1 MFDDDRTDRPA
12 AVPASPDPDPLDL
25 TEPTDDEPPSRQ
37 AARANRPLTIRALTR
52 RQSVI
57 ATVAILSTALVGGLL
72 FWNSARGPDAT
83 QPAGSNM
90 AAGSGGPGP
99 SPSADVSPSTGPAPS
114 FEPISGISATPVAIL
129 TAQGALGAVVPL
141 DAKFRLE
148 STDETPAARLAA
160 ELEVEPKVELKVA
173 KDGAAVILTPAKP
186 LRAGTIY
193 RFTLHGSTGE
203 LLDTWAF
210 QAKQPLRIVGTLP
223 ETHSSGVPV
232 ETGIEFTFDQD
243 GVEDGSSHVA
253 IQPATPGR
261 FEQHDRTL
269 VFIPDRPLTPAALYS
284 VIVRRGI
291 RVEATGEA
299 TNVDT
304 RIEFETTSET
314 QTEDPR
320 SFAFPE
326 DVFESSTAERPHF
339 ALWSYEGSEAPVKA
353 THVDVYRLGGLDAA
367 IDAFRTIRARP
378 DWTRWSAAGLVD
390 VSHLQRVVSADLALN
405 AYQAGFWV
413 ELPDRLTAGWYVVQ
427 DSDGTK
433 PIQAVLQVTDVA
445 AYLAVSDTK
454 TVVWAND
461 LATGGPIAAATAS
474 TEGVGFGRADAKGLL
489 VATTPKRLLPVAGA
503 TCDRPCDPV
512 VVVTAPDGRRA
523 FMPVA
528 TGHDKLEGYG
538 DVYWWVDAD
547 TENWTLLHTDRNRY
561 RGGDTVNVWGLARD
575 RDTGTAPSSV
585 TLRLL
590 ADSSETS
597 LAVASLTRHPD
608 GNGAFAG
615 SISLA
620 GLPDGYYTLTMAVG
634 KRVVRSVGLVVG
646 PIAKPAYQLTVTTGH
661 RVYIAGDT
669 VKATVNA
676 RFFEGTPVPGVPLSI
691 GGIGTGHATTDSLG
705 TAVWRTVAK
714 VDDVEQEEPSFAS
727 IGASP
732 ARAEEGDI
740 AGGSAE
746 FLIFPSSRTI
756 SVDGAIASGRVVAN
770 GAVHQVAVKRMESAI
785 ASGEPIWGLDPRGS
799 AIRNA
804 SVTVTFIELVP
815 VRTQIGTEYDFIE
828 KKVVPIFE
836 TDVTERTTGTVKVV
850 TSATGAW
857 SASVPAPA
865 VDHTYRIIATVRDA
879 EGHTARM
886 STSASRTGDSPYS
899 DGRETRLAPTAP
911 GAHPDDT
918 YGVGDRID
926 LQMTDSSVRQETG
939 DGSRYLF
946 FTAQRGIRS
955 VAVQESRR
963 YVTSF
968 AASAVPNLS
977 IAAVRFTGSAYVGTS
992 WYDAQFRVGDRRLD
1006 VQIATDASR
1015 YQPGESVTLSVRT
1028 RTETGA
1034 PTSATVVLRAIDEK
1048 LFSIGAAEAEDP
1060 LGELYAGLP
1069 NGIIGTYLTHR
1080 PPAADGEG
1088 GDTTGGGGD
1097 DRDDFRDSVL
1107 FKAITTDASGRGS
1120 VTFGLSDDLTSWRVT
1135 AAAVTRRL
1143 QAGVGSVLVPVG
1155 LPFFV
1160 DASIAPEYLVADRP
1174 TIAVRTYGTGV
1185 SSGTPVTIRVT
1196 SSTLGFDSGT
1206 LAAHAYANIDVPL
1219 PALRLGKQT
1228 VTIEAKTG
1236 SGSTARTDRL
1246 VRTFS
1251 VVDTR
1256 LSHERTAYAEL
1267 PSNRPF
1273 SGGDGF
1279 TTVVVADASGGR
1291 YLAMLTDLAAGGGA
1305 RLDRA
1310 LAADLATDL
1319 LEDRF
1324 GSDASGLAATFEPDR
1339 YQALDGGFALVPYAS
1354 SDLELSALVA
1364 IVAPSSAN
1372 RPRLEAYFRTI
1383 RDNLDE
1389 TRERKNFALAGLAGL
1404 GESVLPAIRTSA
1416 ASPDLTVRER
1426 LILGL
1431 GATRLGDAGTGRSI
1445 LNDLVRESGEQSGT
1459 QARLRVGT
1467 TAAEIT
1473 EATALAAALAAAV
1486 GDPLGERFW
1495 AYVDGNPAKDRIEVL
1510 PAIAFVTATLDRLP
1524 VQSSRFAWTVGG
1536 ERHVVELGPGESFG
1550 VRLTSS
1556 QLATLSI
1563 EPLAG
1568 SLGVT
1573 TSWRDAVRPD
1583 AFTPDPDM
1591 RISRLVKP
1599 TSSIKSS
1606 DLVVV
1611 DLKVEFGAQAANG
1624 CRQVTE
1630 LVPSGL
1636 TPIGAYSRWIDPEE
1650 EPEVDLSVI
1659 YPYDQT
1665 GSRVSFC
1672 VEPTSTQRSFTLRY
1686 VARVVTAGTYAW
1698 EPAIAQS
1705 GTSGTIANLTPA
1717 TTLTIR

>member
-12 AVPASPDPDPLDL
+12 AVPASPDPDPLDQ
-25 TEPTDDEPPSRQ
+25 TEPTDDELPSRP
-37 AARANRPLTIRALTR
+37 APRAKRPLTIRALTR
-52 RQSVI
+52 RQGVI
-57 ATVAILSTALVGGLL
+57 ATIAILSTALVGGLL
-72 FWNSARGPDAT
+72 FWNGTPRPEAAH
-83 QPAGSNM
+83 PAGSNV
-90 AAGSGGPGP
+90 ATGSGGPSASP
-99 SPSADVSPSTGPAPS
+99 SPDASPSTGPGPS
-114 FEPISGISATPVAIL
+114 FEPITGISATPVAIL

-148 STDETPAARLAA
+148 SIDETPAARLAA

-193 RFTLHGSTGE
+193 RFALHGSTGE

-223 ETHSSGVPV
+223 ETHSTDVPID
-232 ETGIEFTFDQD
+232 TGIEFTFDQD

-261 FEQHDRTL
+261 FEQHGRTL
-269 VFIPDRPLTPAALYS
+269 VFIADRPLTPATLYT
-284 VIVRRGI
+284 VTVTRGI
-291 RVEATGEA
+291 KVGTTGEA

-304 RIEFETTSET
+304 RIQFETASKTT
-314 QTEDPR
+314 TEDPR
-320 SFAFPE
+320 SFEFPD
-326 DVFESSTAERPHF
+326 DVVESATAERPHI
-339 ALWSYEGSEAPVKA
+339 AIWSYDGSETPLRT
-353 THVDVYRLGGLDAA
+353 THIEVYRLAGLDAA
-367 IDAFRTIRARP
+367 IDAFRAIRARP
-378 DWTRWSAAGLVD
+378 SWTRWSAAGLVD
-390 VSHLQRVVSADLALN
+390 VSHLQRVVSADLPLN
-405 AYQAGFWV
+405 NYRSGYWV
-413 ELPDRLTAGWYVVQ
+413 ELPDRLAAGWYVIQ
-427 DSDGTK
+427 QADGTK
-433 PIQAVLQVTDVA
+433 PIQTVLQVTDVA
-445 AYLAVSDTK
+445 GYLAVSDTK

-461 LATGGPIAAATAS
+461 LATGGPIAGAS
-474 TEGVGFGRADAKGLL
+474 ASSAGVSFGRTTAKGLV
-489 VATTPKRLLPVAGA
+489 VATTPKSLLPETGS

-512 VVVTAPDGRRA
+512 VVVAAPDGRRA
-523 FMPVA
+523 FMPVS
-528 TGHDKLEGYG
+528 GRDRLDGYDG
-538 DVYWWVDAD
+538 MFWWVEAD
-547 TENWTLLHTDRNRY
+547 DQDWSLLHTDRTRY
-561 RGGDTVNVWGLARD
+561 RDGDTVNLWGLVRD
-575 RDTGTAPSSV
+575 RDTGAAPSV
-585 TLRLL
+585 VALRLS
-590 ADSSETS
+590 AEGGDVSPT
-597 LAVASLTRHPD
+597 VASLTRRPD
-608 GNGAFAG
+608 GNGVFAG

-620 GLPDGYYTLTMAVG
+620 GLPEGYYTLNLSVG

-676 RFFEGTPVPGVPLSI
+676 RFFEGTPVPGVPLSLE
-691 GGIGTGHATTDSLG
+691 GIGTGHATTDSLG

-714 VDDVEQEEPSFAS
+714 AEDEEQEGASFAS

-740 AGGSAE
+740 AAGSAE

-756 SVDGAIASGRVVAN
+756 SVEGTIASGSVVAT
-770 GAVHQVAVKRMESAI
+770 GAVHQVAVKRLESAI
-785 ASGEPIWGLDPRGS
+785 LSGEPIWGLDPRGS

-804 SVTVTFIELVP
+804 AVTVTFIERIP
-815 VRTQIGTEYDFIE
+815 IRTQVGTEYDFIE
-828 KKVVPIFE
+828 KKVVPVFE
-836 TDVTERTTGTVKVV
+836 VDVRERTTGTIKVV
-850 TSATGAW
+850 TSANGAW
-857 SASVPAPA
+857 TASVPAPA
-865 VDHTYRIIATVRDA
+865 IDHTYRIIATVRDTD
-879 EGHTARM
+879 GNTARV
-886 STSASRTGDSPYS
+886 STSASRTGDDPYS
-899 DGRETRLAPTAP
+899 DGLETRLATRVP
-911 GAHPDDT
+911 GSNPDDT

-926 LQMTDSSVRQETG
+926 LQMTDSTVPQTTG

-946 FTAQRGIRS
+946 FTAQRGIHA
-955 VAVQESRR
+955 VAVQDSRR

-968 AASAVPNLS
+968 PASAVPNLS
-977 IAAVRFTGSAYVGTS
+977 IGAVRFTGSAYVGTA
-992 WYDAQFRVGDRRLD
+992 WYYAGFRVGDRRLSVD
-1006 VQIATDASR
+1006 LTTDATR
-1015 YQPGESVTLSVRT
+1015 YGPGESVTVNVRT
-1028 RTETGA
+1028 RTDTGA
-1034 PTSATVVLRAIDEK
+1034 PTSATVVLRAVDEK

-1060 LGELYAGLP
+1060 LGELYESVP
-1069 NGIIGTYLTHR
+1069 TGIVGTYLTHR
-1080 PPAADGEG
+1080 PPEAPGEG
-1088 GDTTGGGGD
+1088 GDTTGGGGG
-1097 DRDDFRDSVL
+1097 DRDDFRDSLL
-1107 FKAITTDASGRGS
+1107 FEAITTDSSGRGHVS
-1120 VTFGLSDDLTSWRVT
+1120 FRLSDDLTSWRVT

-1143 QAGVGSVLVPVG
+1143 EAGVGTVQVPVG
-1155 LPFFV
+1155 IPFFV
-1160 DASIAPEYLVADRP
+1160 DASIAPEYLLADRP

-1196 SSTLGFDSGT
+1196 SSTLGFESGP
-1206 LAAHAYANIDVPL
+1206 LAAHAYANVNVPL

-1228 VTIEAKTG
+1228 LTIEAKTG

-1246 VRTFS
+1246 VRTFN
-1251 VVDTR
+1251 VVNTR
-1256 LSHERTAYAEL
+1256 LSHERTAYVEL

-1291 YLAMLTDLAAGGGA
+1291 YLALLTDLAAGGGA

-1319 LEDRF
+1319 LKDRF
-1324 GSDASGLAATFEPDR
+1324 GSDGSGLAASFEPDR

-1364 IVAPSSAN
+1364 IVAPSSTNPA
-1372 RPRLEAYFRTI
+1372 RLEAYFRTI
-1383 RDNLDE
+1383 RDHVDE

-1404 GESVLPAIRTSA
+1404 GESVLPAIRTAA

-1426 LILGL
+1426 LILGI
-1431 GATRLGDAGTGRSI
+1431 GASRLGDAGTGRSI
-1445 LNDLVRESGEQSGT
+1445 LNELVRESGEQAGT
-1459 QARLRVGT
+1459 QARLRVGRT
-1467 TAAEIT
+1467 LDEIS
-1473 EATALAAALAAAV
+1473 EATALAAALAAAI

-1495 AYVDGNPAKDRIEVL
+1495 AYIEANPARERIEVL

-1536 ERHVVELGPGESFG
+1536 ERHFVDLGPGESFG

-1563 EPLAG
+1563 ETLAG

-1573 TSWRDAVRPD
+1573 TSWREAVRPD

-1591 RISRLVKP
+1591 TISRLVKP
-1599 TSSIKSS
+1599 TSSIESS

-1611 DLKVEFGAQAANG
+1611 DLKVQFGAQAANG
-1624 CRQVTE
+1624 CRQVSE

-1672 VEPTSTQRSFTLRY
+1672 VDPTSKQRSFTLRY

-1705 GTSGTIANLTPA
+1705 GTSETIANLTPP